1 METLTAI
8 VNDPTFWV
16 GVAFFIFVGV
26 LIWKK
31 VPGAIAKSLDERAAR
46 IQAQLEEARTLKE
59 EAQALLAQYQR
70 KHRDAKKEAEDML
83 ALAREEVELM
93 AIEAE
98 KNLEVLFE
106 RQMKTTE
113 DKIAQAEIEAVKE
126 VRVAAVE
133 AAVGAASAILNT
145 QLKAGKHGKLVD
157 DAIKDLDKRLN

>member
-1 METLTAI
+1 MELINTILT
-8 VNDPTFWV
+8 DPTFWV
-16 GVAFFIFVGV
+16 AVAFAIFVGV
-26 LIWKK
+26 LLWKK
-31 VPGAIAKSLDERAAR
+31 VPGMIAKGLDERSAR
-46 IQAQLEEARTLKE
+46 IKAQLEEARTLKE

-70 KHRDAKKEAEDML
+70 KHRDAKKEAEEML
-83 ALAREEVELM
+83 ALAREEAELM

-106 RQMKTTE
+106 RQMKATE

-126 VRVAAVE
+126 VRVAAAE
-133 AAVGAASAILNT
+133 AAVGAASAILDT